1 MTLDDMKKEA
11 AIAANQIQI
20 NWESLDNPKYR
31 MDFENVLRRAEEF
44 VPELETLYGKLTS
57 GSSVMNPDEK
67 TPLSY
72 EDVEQ
77 YSGLISEEL
86 FNGYVLQELYH
97 KYKMV
102 NAIIEADRTNP
113 EGLDKGDPNQLNLFH
128 D

>member
-1 MTLDDMKKEA
+1 MTLDSIKKEA
-11 AIAANQIQI
+11 AIAANEIQL

-31 MDFENVLRRAEEF
+31 RDFEMILERAEQF
-44 VPELETLYGKLTS
+44 VPELEVLYAKLTS
-57 GSSVMNPDEK
+57 GKSVMLPDED
-67 TPLSY
+67 TSLSF
-72 EDVEQ
+72 EDVEK
-77 YSGLISEEL
+77 YSSLITEEL

-102 NAIIEADRTNP
+102 NAIIDADKSNP

>member
-1 MTLDDMKKEA
+1 MTLDSIKKEA
-11 AIAANQIQI
+11 AIAANEIQL

-31 MDFENVLRRAEEF
+31 KDFEMILERAEQF
-44 VPELETLYGKLTS
+44 VPELEVLYAKLTS
-57 GSSVMNPDEK
+57 GKSVMLPDED
-67 TPLSY
+67 TSLSF
-72 EDVEQ
+72 EDVEK
-77 YSGLISEEL
+77 YSSLITEEL

-102 NAIIEADRTNP
+102 NAIIDADKSNP